1 MNTRKRPNILIVD
14 DRKEN
19 LFAMTDLL
27 RDEELTIFTA
37 QSGNEA
43 LALMLRHEF
52 AVVLM
57 DVMMPEMDGFETV
70 DLMFSNEAIRDTPVI
85 FLTAINKEDQH
96 IYKGYEAG
104 AVDYIFKPFNP
115 EILKSKVR
123 VFVKLYLAMEER
135 QRLMNEINKI
145 ENLARLGTLAGGIAH
160 DFNNLFSVIIGSI
173 EVAISDISDRL
184 EPTQD
189 LKRALL
195 ASKMAT
201 ALTRRLITF
210 SQGGV
215 LLLKTMSVS
224 EAIRESID
232 KALENSG
239 STCRYSLAEDLLDA
253 KIDRD
258 QISQVFHNLAVN
270 AAESMPGGGLIE
282 VRAQNLTDPQLL
294 PGSFKPGNYIQIDIE
309 DHGTGIA
316 PAHLGKIFD
325 PYYSTKERGS
335 QKGMG
340 LGLSVVHSIVEK
352 HGGQIS
358 VHATSPKGTCM
369 RIILPASGKAVDD
382 PPL

>member
-1 MNTRKRPNILIVD
+1 MPASKRPNILIVD

-27 RDEELTIFTA
+27 RDEKLTIFTA

-43 LALMLRHEF
+43 LTLMLRHEF

-96 IYKGYEAG
+96 IYKGYAAG

-123 VFVKLYLAMEER
+123 VFVKLFLAMEER
-135 QRLMNEINKI
+135 QRLLSEMNKI

-173 EVAISDISDRL
+173 EVAIADIKDRPA
-184 EPTQD
+184 PTKD
-189 LKRALL
+189 LQRALL

-201 ALTRRLITF
+201 ALTLRLITLA
-210 SQGGV
+210 QGGF
-215 LLLKTMSVS
+215 LILKTMSVA

-232 KALENSG
+232 QALVNSG
-239 STCRYSLAEDLLDA
+239 STCRYNLADDLFDA
-253 KIDRD
+253 EIDRGK
-258 QISQVFHNLAVN
+258 ISQVFHNLAVN

-282 VRAQNLTDPQLL
+282 VRATNFTDPQLL
-294 PGSFKPGNYIQIDIE
+294 SNGCKPGNHIQIDIL

-316 PAHLGKIFD
+316 PEHLGKIFY
-325 PYYSTKERGS
+325 PYFSTKERGS

-340 LGLSVVHSIVEK
+340 LGLSVVHSIIAK
-352 HGGQIS
+352 HGGQVS

-369 RIILPASGKAVDD
+369 RIILPASATGNEK
-382 PPL
+382 